1 MEDIKEKTADEI
13 RKIAQEELAKQ
24 IRENIDSALIFS
36 YINQLEQENND
47 LKQKLYTVG
56 YVINKQTGLLEKRD
70 TATDYVS

>member
-36 YINQLEQENND
+36 YINQLEEENRT
-47 LKQKLYTVG
+47 LK
-56 YVINKQTGLLEKRD
+56 
-70 TATDYVS
+70 AFVSEIFNSKGDE